1 MPAKQIIGTVV
12 SDKMNKTRVI
22 AVENKIAH
30 PKYGKTIVKTKKY
43 KAHDENNQSNDGDIV
58 RIEATRPLSK
68 TKRWVVMDILTKVS
82 KSSLLE

>member
-1 MPAKQIIGTVV
+1 MPAKQIIGKVV

-22 AVENKIAH
+22 VVENKIAH

-58 RIEATRPLSK
+58 RIEETRPMSK
-68 TKRWVVMDILTKVS
+68 TKRWIVLDIVNKVS
-82 KSSLLE
+82 KSSVLE